1 MVGASFWQCKIVT
14 AVSPFKLMI
23 LADIYELF
31 IFAVCAGAFIFSHY
45 RLLYQQT
52 ECAVF

>member
-14 AVSPFKLMI
+14 AVSLFKLMI

-31 IFAVCAGAFIFSHY
+31 IFAVCVGAFIFLITGYYISK
-45 RLLYQQT
+45 LS
-52 ECAVF
+52 AVF